1 MRSKSHTCIIGQ
13 TRKLTIIAGFTKYSV
28 KNINNAALIDLP
40 SAPVKQN
47 SHSFA
52 PADALAEGLEVTL
65 AKAGETITLTG
76 PDTSVQL
83 TVGEPMIKINNQ
95 EQKIDAAP
103 FTAGEVDFL
112 PIRRVAEAF
121 GAEVNWNAEKQQVSI
136 GLVK

>member
-1 MRSKSHTCIIGQ
+1 M
-13 TRKLTIIAGFTKYSV
+13 
-28 KNINNAALIDLP
+28 P
-40 SAPVKQN
+40 SAPVKQDGR
-47 SHSFA
+47 SFA

-65 AKAGETITLTG
+65 TKAGKIITLTG

-103 FTAGEVDFL
+103 FTAGGVDFL

-121 GAEVNWNAEKQQVSI
+121 GAEVSWDAEKQQVSI